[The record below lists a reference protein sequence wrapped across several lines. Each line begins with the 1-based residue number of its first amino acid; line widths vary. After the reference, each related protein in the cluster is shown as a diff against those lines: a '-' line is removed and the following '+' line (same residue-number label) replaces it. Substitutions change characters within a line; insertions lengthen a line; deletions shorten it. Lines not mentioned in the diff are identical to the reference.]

1 METAPPSSINT
12 WRKNNWNL
20 RMAVAENSKGCIM
33 APVNIAK
40 FLAERMKHTVSDRV
54 QSQRKVKIIEPI
66 ILTIAV
72 IINLIRSL

>member
-1 METAPPSSINT
+1 METAPKNNITS
-12 WRKNNWNL
+12 WRKNSWNL

-33 APVNIAK
+33 APINVAR
-40 FLAERMKHTVSDRV
+40 FLAERMKHTITDRV
-54 QSQRKVKIIEPI
+54 LDQRKVKIIEPI